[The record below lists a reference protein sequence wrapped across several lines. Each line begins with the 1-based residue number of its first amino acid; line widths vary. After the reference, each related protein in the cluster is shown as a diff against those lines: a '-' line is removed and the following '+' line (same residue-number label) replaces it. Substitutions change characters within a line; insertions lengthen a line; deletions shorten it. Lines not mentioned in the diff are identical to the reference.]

1 MDFSARLQTP
11 EAMEV
16 LRALATSPSQAR
28 RLLREVRILD
38 KNGELAPV
46 YRTPAHGLPL
56 GESPALAQVLDAL
69 RIGRVACEWAG
80 NQQDAEK
87 IAAAMDAARTL
98 AHDGRVSRHCQS
110 QHPDKDVCRAA
121 QRDGVLC
128 ADGEC
133 DIDEGMRADGAQ
145 EANRG

>member
-1 MDFSARLQTP
+1 MDFYARLQTP

-38 KNGELAPV
+38 GNGELAPP
-46 YRTPAHGLPL
+46 YRTPANDVPA

-80 NQQDAEK
+80 HQQDVEK
-87 IAAAMDAARTL
+87 IAAAMVAARTL
-98 AHDGRVSRHCQS
+98 GSARNDQ
-110 QHPDKDVCRAA
+110 
-121 QRDGVLC
+121 
-128 ADGEC
+128 
-133 DIDEGMRADGAQ
+133 Q
-145 EANRG
+145 EQPK